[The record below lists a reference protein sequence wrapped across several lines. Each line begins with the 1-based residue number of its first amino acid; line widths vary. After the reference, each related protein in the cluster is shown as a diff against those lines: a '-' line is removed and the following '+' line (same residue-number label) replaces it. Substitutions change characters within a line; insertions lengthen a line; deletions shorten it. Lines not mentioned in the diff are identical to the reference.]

1 MRVTGQKGGLNDNR
15 FWSARESAKRESDSA
30 VDTKDAG
37 KMFVLVIR
45 ATSEFGLW
53 TVNDGRKAL
62 GRSSPAEVLDGQSS
76 PEERAGILAPIVGM
90 KLAKAERLVI
100 SIMRLAR

>member
-15 FWSARESAKRESDSA
+15 FWSPRESAKRKSDSA
-30 VDTKDAG
+30 VDTKDAC
-37 KMFVLVIR
+37 KMFVLVTH

-62 GRSSPAEVLDGQSS
+62 GRSSL
-76 PEERAGILAPIVGM
+76 EERAGILAPIVGM
-90 KLAKAERLVI
+90 KLAKAERMAI